1 MINQC
6 AAEIV
11 YVCQVFQ
18 NERLVTRMR
27 GFGKMYCRI
36 RESEPSAVSGELWLV
51 LVLTWSASAAS
62 LQLWSW
68 FFRWKHERKLGGN
81 SAKKHQPEHEPHL
94 PVITHLFRCTLLLY
108 VRSTFMK
115 HSYVCLCSAYHFQT
129 RAERTTVRM
138 HLVHRSQIKPAHNTL
153 RSWWSLLC
161 SFYSHPS
168 FCLLIISHYQ
178 A

>member
-129 RAERTTVRM
+129 RAERTST
-138 HLVHRSQIKPAHNTL
+138 HASSSSFTNKTCSQHFEILVIARVPFI
-153 RSWWSLLC
+153 R
-161 SFYSHPS
+161 
-168 FCLLIISHYQ
+168 ISPFAY
-178 A
+178 